1 MTEERH
7 GARLHTS
14 NFRTV
19 TSDAVDSIDYSP
31 KVKIIEVE
39 FKGGDTYHYLN
50 AKRTEWNKMI
60 ACADQKEGLGAY
72 INQVFK
78 APYKKGERNYYKLNV
93 VPGKLNIY

>member
-1 MTEERH
+1 MTEERY

-19 TSDAVDSIDYSP
+19 ISDAVDSIDYSQ
-31 KVKIIEVE
+31 KIKIIEVE
-39 FKGGDTYHYLN
+39 FKGGDVYHYLN

-60 ACADQKEGLGAY
+60 AFADQKEGLGAY

-78 APYKKGERNYYKLNV
+78 APYKKGERNYYKLNIIH
-93 VPGKLNIY
+93 KKQHI